1 MQGRVCLV
9 TGATSG
15 IGLYT
20 AAGLARAGA
29 TVVMVG
35 RDGVKGGQARTQV
48 EELAGAGAGP
58 VHLLLADLASM
69 NSIRKLAADVEAQ
82 FGALHVLVN
91 NAGAMNQ
98 RRTLTKDGYETTF
111 GVNHLGYFLLT
122 QLLLPLL
129 ERSGPARIVNVA
141 SDAHKGGNL
150 DFADLQLERGW
161 SAWKSYAN
169 SKLMNVMFTYALARR
184 LEGKKV
190 TANCLHPGV
199 IASGFGKNDPG
210 VFKFLVSLAQPFML
224 SSEQGAR
231 TSIFLASAPEVEGHS
246 GGYYAKAKLARSSG
260 RSLDQTAQER
270 LWTESTKLC
279 GL

>member
-1 MQGRVCLV
+1 MQGKVCLV

-20 AAGLARAGA
+20 AVGLAKAGA

-35 RDGVKGGQARTQV
+35 RDGVKGGQARAQV
-48 EELAGAGAGP
+48 EALAGAGAGP
-58 VHLLLADLASM
+58 IHLLLSDLASM
-69 NSIRKLAADVEAQ
+69 SLIRKLAADVEAQ

-91 NAGAMNQ
+91 NAGAINQ
-98 RRTLTKDGYETTF
+98 TRTLTKDGYETTF
-111 GVNHLGYFLLT
+111 GVNHLSYFLLT
-122 QLLLPLL
+122 HLLLPLL
-129 ERSGPARIVNVA
+129 ERSGSGRIVNVA

-150 DFADLQLERGW
+150 NFEDLQLERGW
-161 SAWKSYAN
+161 SGWKSYAN

-210 VFKFLVSLAQPFML
+210 IFKFLVGLAQPFML
-224 SSEQGAR
+224 SSEKGAQ
-231 TSIFLASAPEVEGHS
+231 TSIFLATAPEVEGQS
-246 GGYYAKAKLARSSG
+246 GGYYARSKLSRSSG
-260 RSLDQTAQER
+260 RSRDQMAQER
-270 LWTESTKLC
+270 LWTESAKLC